1 MAKNVTSGAAVPADS
16 IRAQIL
22 AILTA
27 WGMPEDMAAT
37 TAGIMVDTDLMG
49 VDSHGLSMLMTY
61 EEGVRAG
68 RIRLAARPRI
78 LRDSGP
84 TALVDAGDG
93 LGHPVAAMA
102 MDLAVDKALAQGVG
116 AVGVVNSHHF
126 GAAGAYARMAAARGV
141 IGMVTSSTRGVTM
154 VPTRGAAPVLGTN
167 PLAFAAPAGRNAPFV
182 LDMAT
187 TTVAAGKV
195 KVHALNDAP
204 LPAGWVVDGA
214 GRPVT
219 DPHAANALVFRPA
232 APAEAAAEEP
242 ARGGI
247 TPVGGAEETGGAKGY
262 GLAMLVHILGG
273 ALVGSSFSPLRNRSG
288 RDDQPHNIGHFFL
301 AIDPKAFRDA
311 GAFEADLDDV
321 IDTLHATPPADP
333 ALPVLVAGEP
343 EDAMRARRLAEGVPV
358 PATLDALIR
367 AICGRCGAPYL
378 LRPNTAA

>member
-1 MAKNVTSGAAVPADS
+1 MAKNVTTGTPVPS
-16 IRAQIL
+16 ETLRGQIL
-22 AILTA
+22 GILTA
-27 WGMPEDMAAT
+27 WGMPADMAET
-37 TAGIMVDTDLMG
+37 TAGVMVETDLMG

-68 RIRLAARPRI
+68 RIRLAARPRVV
-78 LRDSGP
+78 RDTGP

-102 MDLAVDKALAQGVG
+102 MHLAVDKALAQGVG
-116 AVGVVNSHHF
+116 VVGVVNSHHF
-126 GAAGAYARMAAARGV
+126 GAAGAYARMAASRGV

-154 VPTRGAAPVLGTN
+154 VPTRGT
-167 PLAFAAPAGRNAPFV
+167 APARRNPAFV

-195 KVHALNDAP
+195 KVHHLNDAP
-204 LPAGWVVDGA
+204 LPEGWVVDGA
-214 GRPVT
+214 GRAVT
-219 DPHAANALVFRPA
+219 DPHEANDFVFKRK
-232 APAEAAAEEP
+232 E
-242 ARGGI
+242 GGI
-247 TPVGGAEETGGAKGY
+247 TPVGGAEDTGGAKGY

-273 ALVGSSFSPLRNRSG
+273 ALVGSSFSPIRNRSG

-301 AIDPKAFRDA
+301 ALDPKAFREP

-321 IDTLHATPPADP
+321 IDILHATPPADP

-343 EDAMRARRLAEGVPV
+343 EDMMRAKRLAEGVPV

-367 AICGRCGAPYL
+367 GICDRCGAPYL
-378 LRPNTAA
+378 LRPNE